1 MKNDD
6 IMQYEMRKKR
16 IVVIKKK
23 ETARIPQSEIL
34 FIEQRERKIVIVTEK
49 ETFTYYGKMKDCW
62 PVLSGCFH
70 RCHTYL
76 AVNLDNVRRIADG
89 AISFFG
95 SKEIV
100 FLGRSAYSKTKKGF
114 NTYLKKTHAEEIP
127 CKC

>member
-49 ETFTYYGKMKDCW
+49 ERLLARTFRVFPQMPYISCGQ
-62 PVLSGCFH
+62 SG
-70 RCHTYL
+70 
-76 AVNLDNVRRIADG
+76 
-89 AISFFG
+89 
-95 SKEIV
+95 
-100 FLGRSAYSKTKKGF
+100 
-114 NTYLKKTHAEEIP
+114 
-127 CKC
+127 